1 MTAAKSIAKSVSGP
15 SGRLL
20 SLDIFRGMTIAFMII
35 VNTPGTWSQVYAP
48 LRHASWHG
56 CTPTDLVF
64 PSFLFIAGVAMWYS
78 LRKYDFEL
86 SGPSAFRLV
95 RRVLLIFAAG
105 LFLNIFPHFT
115 RDYSTLRIMG
125 VLQRIALAWG
135 FGALIVLLVKRRYI
149 WLVTSILLLGYWA
162 LMYFLGGDDPYSL
175 ADNLARRVDIAVLGE
190 NHLYMGFGMPFDPEG
205 LLSTVPATA
214 TVLLGFMTGGLVST
228 RSSSWKSVG
237 WLTVIGALLIGAG
250 LLWGKFFP
258 INKPIWTSSYVL
270 YAGGIGMVILALLLA
285 IMDIFKIQGWKT
297 IGIIVAAGAVLAV
310 AGFIWKL
317 ASAGSYDSMFI
328 LTVGLVVIAF
338 ALLLKMNFF
347 LPFGLNPMT
356 TYLLAG
362 IWTSTMLAVKIGE
375 VSLYNWIFTH
385 ICSPLF
391 EEPKIASLLF
401 AIIQVV
407 IIWAF
412 GYILYRRKIIVKF

>member
-1 MTAAKSIAKSVSGP
+1 MAASKSTQKGSNP
-15 SGRLL
+15 RSGRLM

-35 VNTPGTWSQVYAP
+35 VNTPGSWNHVYAP

-78 LRKYDFEL
+78 LRKYDFEF
-86 SGPSAFRLV
+86 SGASVVRLV

-105 LFLNIFPHFT
+105 LFLNIFPHFA

-135 FGALIVLLVKRRYI
+135 IGALIVLLVKRRYI
-149 WLVTSILLLGYWA
+149 WIITAVLLFGYWA
-162 LMYFLGGDDPYSL
+162 LMYFLGGADPYSL
-175 ADNLARRVDIAVLGE
+175 EGNLARRVDIAALGA
-190 NHLYMGFGMPFDPEG
+190 NHLYKGFGIPFDPEG
-205 LLSTVPATA
+205 LLSTLPATA
-214 TVLLGFMTGGLVST
+214 TVLIGFMTGGLIAKN
-228 RSSSWKSVG
+228 SSSWRSVA
-237 WLTVIGALLIGAG
+237 WLAAIGALLVGAG
-250 LLWGKFFP
+250 LLWGKVFP
-258 INKPIWTSSYVL
+258 INKAIWTSSYVL
-270 YAGGIGMVILALLLA
+270 YAGGIGMIMLAALLM
-285 IMDIFKIQGWKT
+285 IVDIFKIHGWKT

-310 AGFIWKL
+310 AGFIWKM
-317 ASAGSYDSMFI
+317 ASAESYDSMFI

-338 ALLLKMNFF
+338 AILLKLNFF

-362 IWTSTMLAVKIGE
+362 IWTRIMLTVKIGE
-375 VSLYNWIFTH
+375 MTLYNWIFTH

-391 EEPKIASLLF
+391 EEQRIASLLF
-401 AIIQVV
+401 ALIQVA

-412 GYILYRRKIIVKF
+412 GYFMYRKKIIIKF